1 MCKAIFLDM
10 DGTLLNSKK
19 EISNKTKEILL
30 KIYRSGIEIILI
42 SGRSNKSIEYIVKNR
57 INNEHMLVRYII
69 STDGIMIKD
78 LQENKVIYQSDM
90 KKEIVEKL
98 VSKSKQFDTAF
109 YLITENNMYKD
120 DRLNQ
125 YQNEIDAWYVNGE
138 FYGINDNL
146 KKVDFNKLNLDK
158 EKVNRI
164 LFFSKDYES
173 LKRINDE
180 IKHDK
185 NIKTLFRKDYHD
197 YQLLLVSN
205 EYLKAM
211 GVI

>member
-1 MCKAIFLDM
+1 MYKAIFLDM

-138 FYGINDNL
+138 FYGINDN
-146 KKVDFNKLNLDK
+146 
-158 EKVNRI
+158 
-164 LFFSKDYES
+164 
-173 LKRINDE
+173 
-180 IKHDK
+180 
-185 NIKTLFRKDYHD
+185 
-197 YQLLLVSN
+197 
-205 EYLKAM
+205 
-211 GVI
+211 

>member
-1 MCKAIFLDM
+1 MYKAIFLDM

-164 LFFSKDYES
+164 LFFFKG
-173 LKRINDE
+173 L
-180 IKHDK
+180 
-185 NIKTLFRKDYHD
+185 
-197 YQLLLVSN
+197 
-205 EYLKAM
+205 
-211 GVI
+211 

>member
-1 MCKAIFLDM
+1 MYKAIFLDM

-98 VSKSKQFDTAF
+98 ISKSKQFDTAF

-185 NIKTLFRKDYHD
+185 NIKKSKHSSCNR
-197 YQLLLVSN
+197 
-205 EYLKAM
+205 
-211 GVI
+211 